1 MVELPSPNQEAVS
14 TAKIER
20 NFCPHVFVFH
30 TDIGPERHMTD
41 HEAGLNEEQLVEL
54 LQRAQKEGDSEAFG
68 ELYRRYANRIYRYLL
83 SKTGNVALAEDLTA
97 EVFVRLIERIGQYT
111 IAPRDNI
118 AIFSAWLYR
127 IAHNLMIDEMRKHQR
142 HTSLEPND
150 LAHLNEPKPSVAAL
164 VERKLESEQVFKRL
178 AALSDEQ
185 RQVILLRFIEQYSIA
200 ETARIMGKSEGAV
213 KVLQYRAMQN
223 LRTLLGGGAS

>member
-1 MVELPSPNQEAVS
+1 
-14 TAKIER
+14 
-20 NFCPHVFVFH
+20 
-30 TDIGPERHMTD
+30 MTD
-41 HEAGLNEEQLVEL
+41 HETGLNETQLVEL
-54 LQRAQKEGDSEAFG
+54 LRRAQEESDPDAFG

-83 SKTGNVALAEDLTA
+83 SKTGNVDLAEDLTSQ
-97 EVFVRLIERIGQYT
+97 VFVRLIERIDQYT

-127 IAHNLMIDEMRKHQR
+127 IARNLMIDEMRKRRRQ
-142 HTSLEPND
+142 TTLEAN
-150 LAHLNEPKPSVAAL
+150 HLQQLDDPQPSIAAQ
-164 VERKLESEQVFKRL
+164 VERKLESEQVLERL
-178 AALSDEQ
+178 EALSEEQ

-223 LRTLLGGGAS
+223 LRTLLGGSAS

>member
-1 MVELPSPNQEAVS
+1 
-14 TAKIER
+14 
-20 NFCPHVFVFH
+20 
-30 TDIGPERHMTD
+30 MTD
-41 HEAGLNEEQLVEL
+41 HETGLNETQLVEL
-54 LQRAQKEGDSEAFG
+54 LRRAQEESDSDAFG

-83 SKTGNVALAEDLTA
+83 SKTGNVDLAEDLTSQ
-97 EVFVRLIERIGQYT
+97 VFVRLIERIDQYT

-127 IAHNLMIDEMRKHQR
+127 IARNLMIDEMRKRRRQ
-142 HTSLEPND
+142 TTLEAN
-150 LAHLNEPKPSVAAL
+150 HLQQLDDPQSSIAAQ
-164 VERKLESEQVFKRL
+164 VERKLESEQVLERL
-178 AALSDEQ
+178 EALSEEQ

-223 LRTLLGGGAS
+223 LRTLLGGSAS